1 VSNRTTGEVAYMI
14 QCSLVNREATKGQAA
29 LAYCDALQLFD
40 VASSF
45 DEGPPEADCVASSR

>member
-1 VSNRTTGEVAYMI
+1 MI

-29 LAYCDALQLFD
+29 LDFCDALQLFD